1 VHTRAPCR
9 SQPTHS
15 PAATDP
21 YPLSTGQVPA
31 NIDPA
36 TLELL
41 PTNNAIVSVDAADFS
56 ELIQLE
62 RIYFENNGLRYV
74 GYGALHG

>member
-1 VHTRAPCR
+1 M
-9 SQPTHS
+9 
-15 PAATDP
+15 
-21 YPLSTGQVPA
+21 PA

-36 TLELL
+36 TRELL
-41 PTNNAIVSVDAADFS
+41 LTNNAIVSVEAADFS